1 MVAQLTPH
9 GAKRVRVLLPTGPLA
24 ALQADPTHPA
34 GAVAVLVPG
43 YTGSKEDFAALLDPL
58 CGAGLSVLAV
68 DLPGQY
74 ESPGPPR
81 EQDYYPEPLGRTLTT
96 LVRRLAAGGQR
107 VLLLGH
113 SYGGLVC
120 RAAVLAGAPVSG
132 LTLLDSGPAAL
143 PAGQRR
149 ALMDATEPVL
159 RAEGVHAVAQLLQD
173 RDGSVMPVELAAL
186 RRERLLR
193 STTAG
198 LLGMAAALRN
208 EPDRVAQLVAALR
221 ARAIPC
227 LVVFGAADDVWPP
240 PVQRAMASRLGA
252 EVAMIPGAAHSPN
265 AENPQGLINTLLP
278 VWRRWL
284 ASTAGTR

>member
-9 GAKRVRVLLPTGPLA
+9 GAERVRVDLPAAQLA
-24 ALQADPTHPA
+24 ALRAEPA
-34 GAVAVLVPG
+34 QPAEAVAVLVPG

-74 ESPGPPR
+74 ESPGPPH
-81 EQDYYPEPLGRTLTT
+81 EQDYYPDPLGRTLTT
-96 LVRRLAAGGQR
+96 LIRRLTAGGQR

-120 RAAVLAGAPVSG
+120 RAAVLAGAPVRG
-132 LTLLDSGPAAL
+132 LTLLGSGPAAL

-159 RAEGVHAVAQLLQD
+159 RAHGVHAVAQLLQD
-173 RDGSVMPVELAAL
+173 RDGNAIPAELAAL

-198 LLGMAAALRN
+198 LLGMAAALRT
-208 EPDRVAQLVAALR
+208 EPDRVAELAAALR
-221 ARAIPC
+221 TRAIPC
-227 LVVFGAADDVWPP
+227 LVVFGEADDVWPP
-240 PVQRAMASRLGA
+240 PLQRTMASWLGA
-252 EVAMIPGAAHSPN
+252 AVAMIPGAAHSPN
-265 AENPQGLINTLLP
+265 TENPQGLINTLVP
-278 VWRRWL
+278 IWRRWL
-284 ASTAGTR
+284 ASAA